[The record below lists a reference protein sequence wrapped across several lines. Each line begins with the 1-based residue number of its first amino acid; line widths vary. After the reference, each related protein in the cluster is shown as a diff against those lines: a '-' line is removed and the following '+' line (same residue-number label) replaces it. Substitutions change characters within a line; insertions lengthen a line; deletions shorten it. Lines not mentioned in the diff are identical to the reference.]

1 MSRNEGRIATIIAC
15 NPRSPGGSV
24 WVARL
29 RFFLVFLEVWQG
41 TSSQEYPM
49 KERDDCT
56 RGVCPSA
63 SAHGETVQVYVAH
76 NHPLLQLKRAL
87 PWEALCEVMTR
98 HWRQAGK
105 NTDGRP
111 GLPWDVALY
120 VPLVVLMLVKNFN
133 AREMEAYVAEN
144 VVARVFIG
152 RQDAPSPQ
160 IRDHSNIARAYAAL
174 GQDGVDEVNALM
186 LHVAQ
191 DCGFA
196 DASILASDTTAQE
209 LPIGYPNEPGIL
221 RGWAQRCGRA
231 LAKLKTR
238 AVMGIDTA
246 LAQVQTIL
254 KTVKEHHLFA
264 KGKQAKR
271 QVLTRLLT
279 EVGQLVVQTRRL
291 VQGLGERRDRVAHN
305 ALTALKTMHEVAKRL
320 VPQIG
325 QWIATGVV
333 ATGKIVH
340 AGVTQARALV
350 RHKAGQEVEFGL
362 PYLFS
367 RLGGGYGFGTVI
379 RGVVDESKRPLQ
391 ALAGYRQMFGAHA
404 TPTLMVYDRGG
415 YAAAT
420 LRALA
425 HEGVKERGI
434 QPKGHG
440 AWHVAEAVRET
451 VRSERGKTEGIIGT
465 LKTDKYG
472 FNKPTERLWQTLE
485 MTGPRSILS
494 FNLNKLMRDLVRAAR

>member
-1 MSRNEGRIATIIAC
+1 
-15 NPRSPGGSV
+15 
-24 WVARL
+24 
-29 RFFLVFLEVWQG
+29 
-41 TSSQEYPM
+41 M
-49 KERDDCT
+49 KEHDDCT

-120 VPLVVLMLVKNFN
+120 VPLVVLMLVKNLN

-152 RQDAPSPQ
+152 RQDDPSPQ
-160 IRDHSNIARAYAAL
+160 IRDHSNIARAYAAW
-174 GQDGVDEVNALM
+174 GKDGVDEVNALM
-186 LHVAQ
+186 LHVAH

-196 DASILASDTTAQE
+196 DASILSADTTAQE

-238 AVMGIDTA
+238 AVVGVEPA

-254 KTVKEHHLFA
+254 RTVKEHHLFA
-264 KGKQAKR
+264 KGKQEKR

-279 EVGQLVVQTRRL
+279 EVGQLVVQTRVL
-291 VQGLGERRDRVAHN
+291 VQGLSARRDRVTQH
-305 ALTALKTMHEVAKRL
+305 ALTTLQTMHEVAKRL
-320 VPQIG
+320 IPQIV
-325 QWIATGVV
+325 QWITTGVV
-333 ATGKIVH
+333 AKGKILH

-350 RHKAGQEVEFGL
+350 RHKAGKEVEFGL
-362 PYLFS
+362 PYLLS
-367 RLGGGYGFGTVI
+367 RLGGGYIFGTLI
-379 RGVVDESKRPLQ
+379 RGVVDETKMPLQ
-391 ALAGYRQMFGAHA
+391 ALAGYRAIFGAHA
-404 TPTLMVYDRGG
+404 TPTLLVYDRGG
-415 YAAAT
+415 YATAT
-420 LRALA
+420 LKALA
-425 HEGVKERGI
+425 HEGVKELGI
-434 QPKGHG
+434 QPKGQG
-440 AWHVAEAVRET
+440 VWHVAEAIRET

-465 LKTDKYG
+465 LKTDIYG
-472 FNKPTERLWQTLE
+472 FNKPKERLWQTLE
-485 MTGPRSILS
+485 MAGPRAILA
-494 FNLNKLMRDLVRAAR
+494 FNLNKLMRDLVRATR

>member
-1 MSRNEGRIATIIAC
+1 
-15 NPRSPGGSV
+15 
-24 WVARL
+24 
-29 RFFLVFLEVWQG
+29 
-41 TSSQEYPM
+41 M
-49 KERDDCT
+49 KEQSRCT
-56 RGVCPSA
+56 PEVSPEARA
-63 SAHGETVQVYVAH
+63 QGETVAIYVDY

-111 GLPWDVALY
+111 GLSWDVALY
-120 VPLVVLMLVKNFN
+120 VPLVVLMLVKNLN
-133 AREMEAYVAEN
+133 TRDMEAYVSEN

-152 RQDAPSPQ
+152 RQHDPRSQ

-174 GQDGVDEVNALM
+174 GRDGIDEVNALL

-196 DASILASDTTAQE
+196 DIRILSADTTAQE

-221 RGWAQRCGRA
+221 RGVAQRCRRA

-238 AVMGIDTA
+238 AVVGTDTA

-254 KTVKEHHLFA
+254 RTVKEHHLFA
-264 KGKQAKR
+264 KGQAEKR

-279 EVGQLVVQTRRL
+279 EVGQLVVQTRLL
-291 VQGLGERRDRVAHN
+291 VQGLGERRDRVTHN
-305 ALTALKTMHEVAKRL
+305 AITTLKTMHEVAKQL
-320 VPQIG
+320 IPQIV
-325 QWIATGVV
+325 QWITTGVV
-333 ATGKIVH
+333 AKGKILH
-340 AGVTQARALV
+340 AGVTQARAIV
-350 RHKAGQEVEFGL
+350 RNKSGKKVEFGL
-362 PYLFS
+362 PYLLS
-367 RLGGGYGFGTVI
+367 RLGGGYVFGTLL
-379 RGVVDESKRPLQ
+379 RGSVDESKMPLQ
-391 ALAGYRQMFGAHA
+391 ALAGYRAIFGAQA

-415 YAAAT
+415 YATAT

-425 HEGVKERGI
+425 HAGVKECGI
-434 QPKGHG
+434 QPKGQG
-440 AWHVAEAVRET
+440 TWCVAKAVRET

-472 FNKPTERLWQTLE
+472 FNKPKERLWQTLE
-485 MTGPRSILS
+485 MAGPRSILS
-494 FNLNKLMRDLVRAAR
+494 YNLNKLMRDVVRANR

>member
-1 MSRNEGRIATIIAC
+1 MEEHG
-15 NPRSPGGSV
+15 
-24 WVARL
+24 
-29 RFFLVFLEVWQG
+29 
-41 TSSQEYPM
+41 
-49 KERDDCT
+49 DCT
-56 RGVCPSA
+56 SGVCPGA
-63 SAHGETVQVYVAH
+63 SVNGETVSLYVPS
-76 NHPLLQLKRAL
+76 NHPLLRLQRAL
-87 PWEALCEVMTR
+87 PWEALSEVMTR
-98 HWRQAGK
+98 HWRRAGK
-105 NTDGRP
+105 NVDGHP
-111 GLPWDVALY
+111 GLAWDIALY
-120 VPLVVLMLVKNFN
+120 VPLVILMVVKHLH
-133 AREMEAYVAEN
+133 ARDMEAYLAEN

-152 RQDAPSPQ
+152 RKDDPRPQ

-174 GQDGVDEVNALM
+174 GQDGIEEVNALI
-186 LHVAQ
+186 LHVARE
-191 DCGFA
+191 CGFA
-196 DASILASDTTAQE
+196 DVSRLSADTTAQE

-254 KTVKEHHLFA
+254 KTVQEHHLFA

-305 ALTALKTMHEVAKRL
+305 ALTTLKTMHEVAKRL
-320 VPQIG
+320 VPQIV
-325 QWIATGVV
+325 QWITTGVV
-333 ATGKIVH
+333 AKGKIVH

-350 RHKAGQEVEFGL
+350 RHKAGKEVEFGL
-362 PYLFS
+362 PYLLS
-367 RLGGGYGFGTVI
+367 RLGGGYVFGTLI
-379 RGVVDESKRPLQ
+379 RGVVDESKMPLQ
-391 ALAGYRQMFGAHA
+391 ALAGYRKIFGAHA

-472 FNKPTERLWQTLE
+472 FNKPKERLWQTLE
-485 MTGPRSILS
+485 MAGPRSILS